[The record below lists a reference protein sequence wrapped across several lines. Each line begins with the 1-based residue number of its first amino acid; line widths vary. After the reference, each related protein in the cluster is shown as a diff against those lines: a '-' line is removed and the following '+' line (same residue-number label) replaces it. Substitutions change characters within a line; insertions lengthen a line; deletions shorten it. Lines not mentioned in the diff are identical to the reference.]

1 MKVLR
6 ERINKRGKRE
16 AVVELDAGEHIMAV
30 NPNFYYRTGY
40 PVEDVV
46 GGHVIL
52 DSKEVTWCSLG
63 QEWVS

>member
-16 AVVELDAGEHIMAV
+16 AVIELDSDEQIIAL
-30 NPNFYYRTGY
+30 NPDRHYRTGY
-40 PVEDVV
+40 PIEDVIQ
-46 GGHVIL
+46 GHIML